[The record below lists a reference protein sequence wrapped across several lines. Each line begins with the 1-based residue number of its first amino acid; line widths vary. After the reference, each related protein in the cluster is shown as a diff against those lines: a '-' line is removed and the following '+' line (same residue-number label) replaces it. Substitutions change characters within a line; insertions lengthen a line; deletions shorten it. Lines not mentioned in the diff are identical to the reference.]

1 MTATA
6 SSTEKDSCCDDTD
19 EVRGGGVSA
28 RLAAALEGV
37 LSAAEEVLPSIALGV
52 AVTAA
57 STAWG
62 WGEGWLPSN
71 NNHNHN
77 HNHSDSDSHS
87 TSSSSSSSSISSLF
101 TAAGA
106 RRAGLRLGFLAASL
120 PLQMCEHAVVTL
132 ALGLLKSHAATPGAA
147 AAWV

>member
-1 MTATA
+1 M
-6 SSTEKDSCCDDTD
+6 SSDECDDTD
-19 EVRGGGVSA
+19 EVQGGGVSA

-87 TSSSSSSSSISSLF
+87 TSSSSSSSSSSISSSISSLF